1 MEGYR
6 CLEDCHFPPKALVID
21 SNLPANQTNLL
32 DQLEEAKRR
41 FVPGNHKKI
50 EQLLTRLKRQKIKDA
65 ESLIRYHE
73 VLLFLRAYP
82 QSARIVQLVDA
93 ELSSFP
99 QRVASLEQGG
109 ADLSALEEGEVSGI
123 AGTSVTDTFSYYIVR
138 WLVQRYPAHITLD
151 WDWFESENR
160 LAETWPRFMPLL
172 EEDGLVEANVPYQK
186 WLDAARGRVNA
197 IAWLIERFESL
208 PLTDKEKAELYD
220 SLQLYVR
227 WIPSFRI
234 SRTGMKLPVRNIFYH
249 RTPLIARRDISLA
262 AELQAA
268 PPPIKTLPPKHGA
281 AILDLARATS
291 TMRYRELYGFTHGDP
306 TRVFQARLGRGVDL
320 YVTSLPPSKRLPL
333 RAYHAAMIFKNG
345 IAIGYFEGLS
355 LFERMESGFN
365 LYYSFRDGETAWLY
379 ARTLNVF
386 HHLLGVTAFT
396 LDPYQIGYKND
407 EGIKSGAFWFYRKL
421 GFRSTRPELLQ
432 LTLAEEKK
440 IAARTSYR
448 TPKTVLRKL
457 AAGSMI
463 FELDRSKTGD
473 WDRFQVRRIGL
484 RVGRETATRFKGD
497 ARNMR
502 SESVLR
508 LARLLDIGLPD
519 MRPVERAALTD
530 FAVALSLIPDL
541 DRWTAPEKQKVAEI
555 IRAKTGRDEIRYLKL
570 MQKHSRLRT
579 EMIRLGSGD

>member
-1 MEGYR
+1 M
-6 CLEDCHFPPKALVID
+6 
-21 SNLPANQTNLL
+21 PANSIKRLL

-41 FVPGNHKKI
+41 FVPSNHKQI
-50 EQLLTRLKRQKIKDA
+50 VQLLTRLKQQKIKDA

-82 QSARIVQLVDA
+82 QSARIVQLVDE

-99 QRVASLEQGG
+99 QRVASIGKMG
-109 ADLSALEEGEVSGI
+109 ADLSPLEEGEVSGI
-123 AGTSVTDTFSYYIVR
+123 TGTSVTDTFSYYIVR
-138 WLVQRYPAHITLD
+138 WLVKQHANQISID

-197 IAWLIERFESL
+197 VAWLTQRFESL
-208 PLTDKEKAELYD
+208 PLADKEKAELYD

-227 WIPSFRI
+227 WTPSFRI
-234 SRTGMKLPVRNIFYH
+234 SRTGMKLPVRNIYYH
-249 RTPLIARRDISLA
+249 RTLLIARRDIFLA
-262 AELQAA
+262 AELQA
-268 PPPIKTLPPKHGA
+268 PSPSIKTLPPKQGA

-291 TMRYRELYGFTHGDP
+291 TMRYRELYGFTHGAP
-306 TRVFQARLGRGVDL
+306 TRVFQASLGRGVEL
-320 YVTSLPPSKRLPL
+320 YITSLPPSKRLPL

-379 ARTLNVF
+379 ARTLNVY
-386 HHLLGVTAFT
+386 HHLLGVTSFA
-396 LDPYQIGYKND
+396 LDPYQIGYKNE
-407 EGIKSGAFWFYRKL
+407 EGIESGAFWFYRKL
-421 GFRSTRPELLQ
+421 GFRPTRPELLQ

-440 IAARTSYR
+440 IAAKHSYR

-457 AAGSMI
+457 AAGPMI
-463 FELDRSKTGD
+463 FELDRSRTGD
-473 WDRFQVRRIGL
+473 WDRFQVRNIGL
-484 RVGRETATRFKGD
+484 RVGREMAKRFKGD
-497 ARNMR
+497 ARSMR

-508 LARLLDIGLPD
+508 LARLLGIGLPD
-519 MRPVERAALTD
+519 LRPVERAVLTD
-530 FAVALSLIPDL
+530 FAVALNLIPDL
-541 DRWTAPEKQKVAEI
+541 DRWTVAGKQGVAEI

-570 MQKHSRLRT
+570 MQKHSRLRK
-579 EMIRLGSGD
+579 EMIRL